1 MIPAMKAISLL
12 SLALISAIA
21 VAQPNDGIV
30 SAEEA
35 LSMARSGKLILID
48 IRTPDEWR
56 QTGIPAGARRA
67 NASDPQGPAA
77 FLQEIL
83 DIVGDQRTQPIAIIC
98 RTGNRTTKARAFL
111 ISKGFTEVYNVKEGV
126 AGSEAGNGWFKR
138 GLPVEPCNC

>member
-1 MIPAMKAISLL
+1 MKHWSLL
-12 SLALISAIA
+12 LIALATSAA
-21 VAQPNDGIV
+21 LAQPNDGVV
-30 SAEEA
+30 SADEA
-35 LSMARSGKLILID
+35 LAMARAGKVVLID

-77 FLQEIL
+77 FLQEVL
-83 DIVGDQRTQPIAIIC
+83 DIVGDHRAQPIAIIC

-111 ISKGFTEVYNVKEGV
+111 MSKGFTEVYNVKEGV
-126 AGSEAGNGWFKR
+126 AGSAAGDGWFRR

>member
-1 MIPAMKAISLL
+1 MNSARSGRFLL
-12 SLALISAIA
+12 LAA
-21 VAQPNDGIV
+21 VAAAAAAQPNEGII

-35 LSMARSGKLILID
+35 LAMTRSGQAILID

-56 QTGIPAGARRA
+56 QTGIPSGARRA

-77 FLQEIL
+77 FLQEVL
-83 DIVGDQRTQPIAIIC
+83 DIVGDQRTQAIAIIC

-111 ISKGFTEVYNVKEGV
+111 MSKGFAEVYNVKEGV
-126 AGSEAGNGWFKR
+126 AGSDAGDGWFKR